1 MKEIRLK
8 SSLLAGLMALAF
20 FPNFRKGELKDVA
33 KPYLGIYECTEA
45 KFNEEDYL
53 NRFSYIHLELKSDET
68 FLLHY
73 CEKGGK
79 KRTEQGKYTY
89 DREKGTVTLQG
100 GVGSF
105 LKREFPLREG
115 ILTVVIPFGEQ
126 TLGLKFEQK

>member
-1 MKEIRLK
+1 MKGIRLK

-20 FPNFRKGELKDVA
+20 FPNMRKGELKDIT
-33 KPYLGIYECTEA
+33 KPHLGIYECTEA
-45 KFNEEDYL
+45 KLNERDYL
-53 NRFSYIHLELKSDET
+53 DRFRYIHLELKSDET

-89 DREKGTVTLQG
+89 DRKKGTVTLQG
-100 GVGSF
+100 GAGGF
-105 LKREFPLREG
+105 LKREFPLNEG